1 MRSLFWRV
9 LGAFW
14 LALIL
19 TGTLTFLLTR
29 FFNQDAW
36 ILSHH
41 PAFSQLTEQWLQLY
55 EQGELPQAQQVLHKL
70 RQEHRIYTQ
79 VFDEDGQLVSTSSRM
94 RNAPI
99 NINNQSNNTHSN
111 WRRLTQEI
119 SSPQGNTFLFIHRIP
134 RSELAKWQYGHG
146 FGPLLLVV
154 VAVVVLTLIS
164 LLLTFS
170 ITRPLMR
177 LRHAVRELGET
188 AYQQKHLAELAQRK
202 DEFGVLA
209 ADFNKMGQRLQNMLN
224 SQRQLLRDVSHELRS
239 PLARLQVGLALTERA
254 PAQKQQEFWPKLA
267 LECER
272 LDTLINE
279 MLVLARMEQETPKP
293 ESFELC
299 ALLHELQ
306 DDCAFFTPEQQIQL
320 NCPTPVNLNL
330 AKSLLQRALDNL
342 LRNAVR
348 FSPADKPVEIQVVLH
363 SNKLVITIRDHG
375 PGVNDSLLSQLTQPF
390 VREKNQQTTGYG
402 LGLTI
407 TERAVHQLGGQ
418 LSLANHRHG
427 GFIATI
433 ELPYF
438 S

>member
-320 NCPTPVNLNL
+320 NCPSPVNLNL
-330 AKSLLQRALDNL
+330 AKSLLQRVLDNL

-390 VREKNQQTTGYG
+390 VRAQGQQGTGYG

-407 TERAVHQLGGQ
+407 TERAIQQLGGQ
-418 LSLANHRHG
+418 LNLANHSHG